1 MQAKIEMI
9 ATSLKLLVLFSHL
22 NFASIRDSYVSCE
35 KYFASSA
42 ICVASSQPGTY
53 SEIRSFQNFLAKI
66 PFSDMQQKKF
76 FLMLYQS
83 INIRRLFKEVVVFKQ
98 RFPIRMVCLHNNF
111 MLGYFFS
118 IHRAKR
124 CNCGNFYDTRPLK

>member
-9 ATSLKLLVLFSHL
+9 ATSLKTAGFIFASE
-22 NFASIRDSYVSCE
+22 FASIRDSYVSCE

-66 PFSDMQQKKF
+66 PFSGMQQKISF
-76 FLMLYQS
+76 
-83 INIRRLFKEVVVFKQ
+83 
-98 RFPIRMVCLHNNF
+98 
-111 MLGYFFS
+111 
-118 IHRAKR
+118 
-124 CNCGNFYDTRPLK
+124 

>member
-66 PFSDMQQKKF
+66 PFSGMQQKKILF
-76 FLMLYQS
+76 SPLP
-83 INIRRLFKEVVVFKQ
+83 INQYKKTFQ
-98 RFPIRMVCLHNNF
+98 R
-111 MLGYFFS
+111 G
-118 IHRAKR
+118 
-124 CNCGNFYDTRPLK
+124 CGF